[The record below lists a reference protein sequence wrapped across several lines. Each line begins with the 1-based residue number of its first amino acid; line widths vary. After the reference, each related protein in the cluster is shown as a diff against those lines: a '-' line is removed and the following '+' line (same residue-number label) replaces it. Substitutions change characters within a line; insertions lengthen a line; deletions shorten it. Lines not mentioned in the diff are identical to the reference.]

1 MCRKLSRLA
10 NRGFVASA
18 QGVFDAQAPPVLPIL
33 LLAAYRSGV
42 FRKKSIR
49 ASQRGWQKVYPE
61 FLGESEARYANGSLD
76 ERGVGVREGEAG
88 VLRGW

>member
-1 MCRKLSRLA
+1 
-10 NRGFVASA
+10 
-18 QGVFDAQAPPVLPIL
+18 VLPIL

-49 ASQRGWQKVYPE
+49 ASQSGWQKVFPG

-76 ERGVGVREGEAG
+76 ERGVGVREGGGRRAEKL
-88 VLRGW
+88 VEMV